1 MAGTRVDALNNS
13 PFRNVVTVTL
23 AAAGDYAANDVLSN
37 DADAGEGDPIEFAN
51 FVPVAGMVGTI
62 FAGTFAAS
70 VEILPRIRLHF
81 FNSTP
86 NASTEMDDNA
96 AFAIV
101 DADQAN
107 YLGFMDFE
115 TAADVGGISFGR
127 SQGVLIPFYCAGTTL
142 YAIAQTL
149 DAFTNE
155 SAGMTITFQ
164 LFGYLD

>member
-13 PFRNVVTVTL
+13 PFRNTVTVTL
-23 AAAGDYAANDVLSN
+23 AAAGDYALGDVLSN
-37 DADAGEGDPIEFAN
+37 DADAGEGDAIQFAN
-51 FVPVAGMVGTI
+51 IVPVAGMTGTI
-62 FAGTFAAS
+62 FAGTLAAS
-70 VEILPRIRLHF
+70 VEILVPVRLHLF
-81 FNSTP
+81 AEAP
-86 NASTEMDDNA
+86 DAATEMDDNA
-96 AFAIV
+96 ALSIV

-115 TAADVGGISFGR
+115 TAADVGGISFAR